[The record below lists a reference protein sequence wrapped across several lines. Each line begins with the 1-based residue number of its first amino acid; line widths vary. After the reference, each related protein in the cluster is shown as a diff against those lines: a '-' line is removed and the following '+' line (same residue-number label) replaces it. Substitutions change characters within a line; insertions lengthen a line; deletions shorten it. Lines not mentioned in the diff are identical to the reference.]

1 LYIPLFWKS
10 HENRINTGI
19 KAETRNADTKR
30 KHLKVPPTYL
40 PFMFESFMYKKLN
53 IFLLLLMCVVVIAL
67 AGTSIFFQ
75 DSFRSLN
82 NQYQDTSKNYTT
94 ASQSLQRCQ
103 NTLNEKA
110 EKLNSTSL
118 DIRKYDELY
127 TQKTGELD
135 TTKNKLLETD
145 AHLKEEQNLR
155 QKAEQN
161 YQQAL
166 IVQSQ
171 QKQQISQLSTDING
185 YKAQIDQLKLQ
196 LSSCQAGN

>member
-1 LYIPLFWKS
+1 
-10 HENRINTGI
+10 
-19 KAETRNADTKR
+19 
-30 KHLKVPPTYL
+30 
-40 PFMFESFMYKKLN
+40 MYKKLN